1 MSWYKSDEK
10 LRRSMI
16 DRCIALGNTLEF
28 KEAGHN
34 ATAKQEI
41 WKGHFDFMYL
51 KEHLLRRFEAQMREK
66 REEYEAKVGT
76 IVIRLIQHIIDCI
89 I

>member
-16 DRCIALGNTLEF
+16 DRCIAMGNSLEF

-34 ATAKQEI
+34 ATAKQER
-41 WKGHFDFMYL
+41 WKRHFDFMYL
-51 KEHLLRRFEAQMREK
+51 KDALLRRFKRQMHDK

-76 IVIRLIQHIIDCI
+76 IIL
-89 I
+89 